1 VNILQE
7 WQRPEYWRVAMMR
20 SDQKLAI
27 KCAWLDLRACNLQLA
42 KDYTPEA
49 KELTE
54 ATRKTIEELETK
66 FPLIF
71 TP

>member
-1 VNILQE
+1 MYHL
-7 WQRPEYWRVAMMR
+7 PEEEMMR

-27 KCAWLDLRACNLQLA
+27 KCAWIDLRACNLQLA

-49 KELTE
+49 QELTE

-66 FPLIF
+66 FPWLLDEEHE
-71 TP
+71 